1 MTDSLIARL
10 SADLRP
16 VGSGWMLRRLAL
28 GVGAGALV
36 SALFMTVALGPR
48 PDLARAVGGAMFWVK
63 FAYGLAIGGIALGV
77 VERLARP
84 GAGGASRVRWLA
96 LPALAVAVLAI
107 AQLAAAPVEARRVM
121 VMGHSAPVCPWL
133 LLVCALPFLSGL
145 IWAVRGMAPTR
156 LKLAGAAVGL
166 AAGGFGAVIYCLSCA
181 ELTAPFLAVW
191 YTLGIAAATLIG
203 WLLGPRLLR
212 W

>member
-1 MTDSLIARL
+1 MADLLIKRL
-10 SADLRP
+10 SAELRP
-16 VGSGWMLRRLAL
+16 VESGWMLRRLAL

-36 SALFMTVALGPR
+36 SVLFMAIALGPR

-84 GAGGASRVRWLA
+84 GAAGASRGWWLA
-96 LPALAVAVLAI
+96 LPAAALAALAI
-107 AQLAAAPVEARRVM
+107 AQLASAPAEARRGM
-121 VMGHSAPVCPWL
+121 VMGHSAPTCPWL
-133 LLVCALPFLSGL
+133 LLVCALPFLAGL

-156 LKLAGAAVGL
+156 LRVAGAAVGL
-166 AAGGFGAVIYCLSCA
+166 AAGGFGAVVYCLSCT
-181 ELTAPFLAVW
+181 ELTASFLAVW
-191 YTLGIAAATLIG
+191 YTLGIAAAAVVG